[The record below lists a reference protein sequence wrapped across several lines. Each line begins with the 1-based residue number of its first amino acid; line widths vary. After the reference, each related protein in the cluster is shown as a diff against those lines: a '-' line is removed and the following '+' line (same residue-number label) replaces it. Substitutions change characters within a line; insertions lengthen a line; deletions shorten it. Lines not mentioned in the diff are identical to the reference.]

1 MNFPG
6 MSRNSNLLDEM
17 HLYQFWVLYSICLSG
32 LFFDMNDG
40 MAHQTARSGYAQLV
54 KRLNRHPQGAPPSE
68 VLFKILG
75 LLFSEKEASLVALLP
90 IKPFT
95 AETAA
100 RAWKM
105 SLAEARKI
113 LDALSSRA
121 ILLDIAGR
129 KKQYYVLPPPMAG
142 FFEFSMMRLRGDID
156 QKLLAELYYQYITVE
171 EDFIKALFVQGETQL
186 GRAFVHEPVLSN
198 ENSLHVLD
206 YERASEVIKTAS
218 HRGVGLCY
226 CRHKMEHV
234 GRACGAP
241 REICLTFNA
250 TAAALTR
257 HGFARPVGVEEGLDL
272 LQLAY
277 EHNLVQFGENVRK
290 RVSFICNCCGCCCEA
305 LIAARRFGLVQPVHT
320 TNFVP
325 VIDASCT
332 GCGDCV
338 AVCPVE
344 AMTLVSAN
352 DPAHP
357 KKKRAKLEGDICL
370 GCGVC
375 VRVCKTKNI
384 RLESRPER
392 VITPL
397 NSTHKAVLMAIER
410 GKLQN
415 LIFDNQALASH
426 RALAAILG
434 VILKLPPLK
443 QAMASR
449 QMKSRYLDRMIAALK
464 I

>member
-1 MNFPG
+1 
-6 MSRNSNLLDEM
+6 
-17 HLYQFWVLYSICLSG
+17 
-32 LFFDMNDG
+32 
-40 MAHQTARSGYAQLV
+40 MAHATARSGYTELV
-54 KRLNRHPQGAPPSE
+54 KRLNKHPQGAPPSD
-68 VLFKILG
+68 VLYKILG

-105 SLAEARKI
+105 SAAEARKI
-113 LDALSSRA
+113 LDGLSSRA
-121 ILLDIAGR
+121 ILIDIAGR
-129 KKQYYVLPPPMAG
+129 KKNYYALPPPMAG

-171 EDFIKALFVQGETQL
+171 EDFIKSLFVQGETQL
-186 GRAFVHEPVLSN
+186 GRPFVHEPVLTN
-198 ENSLHVLD
+198 EDALHVLD
-206 YERASEVIKTAS
+206 YERASEVIRTAS

-234 GRACGAP
+234 GKACDAP
-241 REICLTFNA
+241 QDICMTFNT
-250 TAAALTR
+250 TAASLTK
-257 HGFARPVGVEEGLDL
+257 HGYARPVSVGEGLDL
-272 LQLAY
+272 LQQAY
-277 EHNLVQFGENVRK
+277 ETNLVQFGENIRK

-305 LIAARRFGLVQPVHT
+305 MIAARRFGTMRPVHT
-320 TNFVP
+320 TNFLPEVE
-325 VIDASCT
+325 AACS

-357 KKKRAKLEGDICL
+357 KKKRAKLDEKICL
-370 GCGVC
+370 GCAVC
-375 VRVCKTKNI
+375 VRVCKTKSL
-384 RLESRPER
+384 RLRSRPER

-415 LIFDNQALASH
+415 LIFDNQALLSH
-426 RALAAILG
+426 RAMAAILG
-434 VILKLPPLK
+434 VILKLPPIK
-443 QAMASR
+443 RAMASK
-449 QMKSRYLDRMIAALK
+449 QMKSRYLDTLIAKLK
-464 I
+464 L